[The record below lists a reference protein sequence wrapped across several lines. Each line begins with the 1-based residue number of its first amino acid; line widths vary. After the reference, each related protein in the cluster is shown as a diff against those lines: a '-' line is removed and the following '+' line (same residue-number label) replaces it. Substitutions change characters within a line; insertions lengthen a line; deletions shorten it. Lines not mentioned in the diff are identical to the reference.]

1 MCLSMLHS
9 TTIDYLCMGSLES
22 DLIEGRGITRCDMYT
37 DVRLHAVFMHN
48 FKFILDNN
56 DAEILQIVAL

>member
-1 MCLSMLHS
+1 
-9 TTIDYLCMGSLES
+9 MGSLES